1 MQQDHRHAGRVG
13 RAVELVDE
21 RGADA
26 GAALTR
32 LDEHQHEVGG
42 RRQAHHW
49 RDPACGTRPLG
60 GQHRHGFA
68 VAFGHPRPGSVP
80 RY

>member
-13 RAVELVDE
+13 RAVELAGE

-26 GAALTR
+26 GAALTG

-49 RDPACGTRPLG
+49 RDPARGIRPLG
-60 GQHRHGFA
+60 GQHRHGSA
-68 VAFGHPRPGSVP
+68 VAFGQPRPGSVP